1 MAVEITGLYLQQ
13 SLNVAKGND
22 CWASAGAD
30 AAQAGFSISPCL
42 GFFAITLC
50 FSQHLS
56 SALLA
61 LLPPPASSR
70 GYSLGSVLSPLPLP
84 FFFHVLS
91 LQMPPLCWKVAC
103 KPLTAMNSQ
112 LHVFFK

>member
-70 GYSLGSVLSPLPLP
+70 GYSLGSVLSPPSSSLLFPCS
-84 FFFHVLS
+84 LS
-91 LQMPPLCWKVAC
+91 PDASTLLESGLQALDSHEQPAAC
-103 KPLTAMNSQ
+103 I
-112 LHVFFK
+112 F